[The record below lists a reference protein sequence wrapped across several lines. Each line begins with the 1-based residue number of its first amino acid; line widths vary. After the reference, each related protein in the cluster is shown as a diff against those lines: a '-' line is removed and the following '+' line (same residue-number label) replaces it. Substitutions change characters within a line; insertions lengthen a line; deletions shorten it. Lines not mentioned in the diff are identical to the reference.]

1 MIYSVPV
8 NAASEVRALAAA
20 GAGELYCG
28 LQEPWWVERYG
39 DHDSASR
46 RQGRANLG
54 SREELA
60 QTARAAQAH
69 GVSLYLALNGMYDEY
84 QLDYLMELAR
94 WFEHI
99 GGTGVIAR
107 DAGLLLR
114 LKQDD
119 NGLKRVLSLLAVCA
133 NAPSVDAYARLGVS
147 RVVFPR
153 FLDAAH
159 IHDILGGCAAG
170 GVEAESMVFF
180 DKCPL
185 VDGYCRHY
193 HGVAYPE
200 RSGADA
206 VLAGEPLYTFD
217 TGYRTHAC
225 LGKSCSYLEP
235 YPCAACELQRMEDAG
250 VSFAKIGGRG
260 RALEER
266 VRALVFLREAQ
277 RLPSDQWRQ
286 ELYQR
291 TFARSCACYY
301 GTSTQSATSIEP
313 IRVAKEPRRTYVGD
327 VRDPSRLRSSVC
339 ALLRDG
345 SPSAGTPAPTGALTV
360 LIGPMP
366 QEELE
371 RGRWEST
378 VRMLCDALRASGA
391 TDVHLC
397 ANDVGTLASL
407 IEVRDQIAAS
417 LAGGRSLRLSITAG
431 PLLVQRDRPQEWA
444 RFLDPEQNP
453 PRAVYDLEGRP
464 RMLVYRSPCDSLVST
479 PEGYAN
485 VTPPTL
491 LWDHWSRRMRYDA
504 RTSYR
509 EALAAITGDMVDA
522 EFDDQA

>member
-153 FLDAAH
+153 FLDAVH
-159 IHDILGGCAAG
+159 IHDILGGCVAG

-180 DKCPL
+180 D
-185 VDGYCRHY
+185 
-193 HGVAYPE
+193 
-200 RSGADA
+200 
-206 VLAGEPLYTFD
+206 
-217 TGYRTHAC
+217 
-225 LGKSCSYLEP
+225 
-235 YPCAACELQRMEDAG
+235 
-250 VSFAKIGGRG
+250 
-260 RALEER
+260 
-266 VRALVFLREAQ
+266 
-277 RLPSDQWRQ
+277 
-286 ELYQR
+286 
-291 TFARSCACYY
+291 
-301 GTSTQSATSIEP
+301 
-313 IRVAKEPRRTYVGD
+313 
-327 VRDPSRLRSSVC
+327 
-339 ALLRDG
+339 
-345 SPSAGTPAPTGALTV
+345 
-360 LIGPMP
+360 
-366 QEELE
+366 
-371 RGRWEST
+371 
-378 VRMLCDALRASGA
+378 
-391 TDVHLC
+391 
-397 ANDVGTLASL
+397 
-407 IEVRDQIAAS
+407 
-417 LAGGRSLRLSITAG
+417 
-431 PLLVQRDRPQEWA
+431 
-444 RFLDPEQNP
+444 
-453 PRAVYDLEGRP
+453 
-464 RMLVYRSPCDSLVST
+464 
-479 PEGYAN
+479 
-485 VTPPTL
+485 
-491 LWDHWSRRMRYDA
+491 
-504 RTSYR
+504 
-509 EALAAITGDMVDA
+509 
-522 EFDDQA
+522 